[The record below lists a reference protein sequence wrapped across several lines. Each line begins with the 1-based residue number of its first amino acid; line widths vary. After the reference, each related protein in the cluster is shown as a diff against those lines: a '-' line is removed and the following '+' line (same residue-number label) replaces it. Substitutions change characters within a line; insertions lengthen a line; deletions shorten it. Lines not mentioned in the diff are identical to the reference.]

1 MYLFQKPVDC
11 ILPGDAPESNKNG
24 GQFCFMKE
32 NRKIFIWGAMPS
44 GMIRAEN
51 AGMLILAVLSGVCS
65 ILQVYAV
72 SGFINATLRSVHNS
86 LFHPELFIKL
96 FLLLLTVAV
105 DWLAPRV
112 SSVLRQKAELKL
124 IREYRPRM
132 LEKCASLKYTHI
144 EMPDSW
150 DLIDRVLKEPEKKWQ
165 DIWQAMLALLKL
177 FISIAGV
184 MAVIAGYVWW
194 AAGLILLFCI
204 PLFVLSVKSGKM
216 NFQTQRDTS
225 HYSRKY
231 WYLDYVLNSRECLN
245 ERKLFGYTE
254 KVNRQYA
261 DTYQEAFGIETKVQV
276 FWAIKTK
283 LSGGLSAIAALL
295 IVITLIQ
302 PTLSGKISI
311 GLFISLVNA
320 VFLLTNQMSWGLSR
334 NIDALVKGNEFC
346 RDMRT
351 FWNLS
356 EEEGVL
362 EAPRYVKNIQEIT
375 FSHVSFQY
383 PGTDY
388 KVLEN
393 VSFTMRMGKNYALV
407 GANGAGKTTIIKLLT
422 GLYTDYQ
429 GEILIN
435 GKELRS
441 YPPCEQKGIFSVVYQ
456 DFCRHALTFRENCE
470 ISDPCHKLSEE
481 RMMELAERFDLTRTI
496 ENFPDGYDTLLGK
509 TREGGVDLSGGQWQK
524 LAMVRALLRPAKV
537 RILDEPTA
545 SLDPKMESEIYRLFQ
560 EMTKNTLTILISHRL
575 GFAKLADEII
585 VFENGTIC
593 EQGGFEEL
601 MQKKGLFYTMYE
613 EQRSWYQ

>member
-1 MYLFQKPVDC
+1 
-11 ILPGDAPESNKNG
+11 
-24 GQFCFMKE
+24 MK
-32 NRKIFIWGAMPS
+32 RKKSVFIFSEMPS
-44 GMIRAEN
+44 GITRTEN
-51 AGMLILAVLSGVCS
+51 AGMLILAVISGLCS
-65 ILQVYAV
+65 ILQIYAV
-72 SGFINATLRSVHNS
+72 SGFINTALQSVHNS
-86 LFHPELFIKL
+86 LFRPELFLKL
-96 FLLLLTVAV
+96 SLLLLTVAV

-112 SSVLRQKAELKL
+112 NVVLRQKAELKL
-124 IREYRPRM
+124 IREYRPRL
-132 LEKCASLKYTHI
+132 LEKCAALKYIHV
-144 EMPDSW
+144 EMPDSQ
-150 DLIDRVLKEPEKKWQ
+150 DLIHRVLKEPEKNWQ
-165 DIWQAMLALLKL
+165 DIWQAVLALLKL
-177 FISIAGV
+177 FISITGV
-184 MAVIAGYVWW
+184 MLVIAGYVWW

-204 PLFVLSVKSGKM
+204 PLFVLSVKGGKI
-216 NFQTQRDTS
+216 NFQTSRDTS

-231 WYLDYVLNSRECLN
+231 WYLDHVLNSRECLN

-261 DTYQEAFGIETKVQV
+261 DTYQEAFGIETKTQV
-276 FWAIKTK
+276 FWAVKTK

-334 NIDALVKGNEFC
+334 NIDALVRGNEFC
-346 RDMRT
+346 RDIRA
-351 FWNLS
+351 FWELP

-362 EAPRYVKNIQEIT
+362 EPPQYVKNIEEIV
-375 FSHVSFQY
+375 FRNVCFQY
-383 PGTDY
+383 PGTDH

-393 VSFTMRMGKNYALV
+393 VSFTMKMGKNYALV

-422 GLYTDYQ
+422 GLYSDYL

-435 GKELRS
+435 GRELRS
-441 YPPCEQKGIFSVVYQ
+441 YPLSEQKGIFSVVYQ
-456 DFCRHALTFRENCE
+456 DFCRHGLTFKENCE

-481 RMMELAERFDLTRTI
+481 KMVKLAEQFDLVRRI
-496 ENFPDGYDTLLGK
+496 ESFPKGYDTLLGK
-509 TREGGVDLSGGQWQK
+509 TREGGMDLSGGQWQK
-524 LAMVRALLRPAKV
+524 LAIVRALLRPAKV

-560 EMTKNTLTILISHRL
+560 EMTKDTLTILISHRL
-575 GFAKLADEII
+575 GFARLADEII
-585 VFENGTIC
+585 VFENGKIR
-593 EQGGFEEL
+593 EQGGFQRL

>member
-1 MYLFQKPVDC
+1 
-11 ILPGDAPESNKNG
+11 
-24 GQFCFMKE
+24 MKAKKE
-32 NRKIFIWGAMPS
+32 VFIFSDMPS
-44 GMIRAEN
+44 GITRAEN
-51 AGMLILAVLSGVCS
+51 AWMLILAVLSGICS

-72 SGFINATLRSVHNS
+72 SGFIDATLQSVHNS
-86 LFHPELFIKL
+86 LFHSGLFFKL

-112 SSVLRQKAELKL
+112 SNVLRQKAELKL

-132 LEKCASLKYTHI
+132 LEKCASLKYTHV
-144 EMPDSW
+144 EMPDSQ

-177 FISIAGV
+177 FISIIGV
-184 MAVIAGYVWW
+184 MLVIGGYVWW

-204 PLFVLSVKSGKM
+204 PLFALSVKGGKI

-225 HYSRKY
+225 RYSRKY
-231 WYLDYVLNSRECLN
+231 WYLDHVLNSRECLN

-261 DTYQEAFGIETKVQV
+261 DTYQEAFGIETKTQV

-302 PTLSGKISI
+302 PTLSGRISI

-346 RDMRT
+346 RDMRA
-351 FWNLS
+351 FWELS
-356 EEEGVL
+356 EEKGVL
-362 EAPRYVKNIQEIT
+362 EAPQYVEKIEEII
-375 FSHVSFQY
+375 FRDVSFQY
-383 PGTDY
+383 PGTGY
-388 KVLEN
+388 NVLEN
-393 VSFTMRMGKNYALV
+393 VSFTMKMGKNYALV
-407 GANGAGKTTIIKLLT
+407 GANVAGKTTIIKLLT

-429 GEILIN
+429 GEILID

-441 YPPCEQKGIFSVVYQ
+441 YPASGQKGIFSVVYQ
-456 DFCRHALTFRENCE
+456 DFCRHALTFKENCA
-470 ISDPCHKLSEE
+470 ISDPCHRLSEE
-481 RMMELAERFDLTRTI
+481 KMVKLAEQFDLDRTI
-496 ENFPDGYDTLLGK
+496 GSFPDGYDTLLGK

-524 LAMVRALLRPAKV
+524 LAMIRALLRPAKV

-545 SLDPKMESEIYRLFQ
+545 SLDPRMESEIYRLFQ
-560 EMTKNTLTILISHRL
+560 EMTKDALTILISHRL

-585 VFENGTIC
+585 VFEKGAIC
-593 EQGGFEEL
+593 EQGGFEQL
-601 MQKKGLFYTMYE
+601 MQKRGLFYTMYE

>member
-1 MYLFQKPVDC
+1 
-11 ILPGDAPESNKNG
+11 
-24 GQFCFMKE
+24 MK
-32 NRKIFIWGAMPS
+32 RKKSVFIFSEMPS
-44 GMIRAEN
+44 GITRKEN
-51 AGMLILAVLSGVCS
+51 AGMLILAVLSGLCS

-72 SGFINATLRSVHNS
+72 SGFINAALQSVHNT
-86 LFHPELFIKL
+86 LFHPELFLKL
-96 FLLLLTVAV
+96 LLLLLTVAV

-112 SSVLRQKAELKL
+112 SVVLRQKAELKL
-124 IREYRPRM
+124 LREYRPRM
-132 LEKCASLKYTHI
+132 LEKCAALKYIHV
-144 EMPDSW
+144 EMPDSQ
-150 DLIDRVLKEPEKKWQ
+150 DLIHRVLKEPERNWQ
-165 DIWQAMLALLKL
+165 DIWQAVLALLKL
-177 FISIAGV
+177 LISITGV
-184 MAVIAGYVWW
+184 MLVIAGYVWW

-204 PLFVLSVKSGKM
+204 PLFVLSVKGGKI
-216 NFQTQRDTS
+216 NFQASRDTS

-231 WYLDYVLNSRECLN
+231 WYLDHVLNSRECLE

-261 DTYQEAFGIETKVQV
+261 DTYQEAFGIETKTQV
-276 FWAIKTK
+276 FWAVKTK

-334 NIDALVKGNEFC
+334 NIDALVRGNEFC

-351 FWNLS
+351 FWELP
-356 EEEGVL
+356 EEKGVL
-362 EAPRYVKNIQEIT
+362 EPPQYIKNIEEII
-375 FSHVSFQY
+375 FRNVCFQY
-383 PGTDY
+383 PGTDH

-393 VSFTMRMGKNYALV
+393 VSFTMKMGKNYALV

-422 GLYTDYQ
+422 GLYTDYL

-435 GKELRS
+435 GRELRS
-441 YPPCEQKGIFSVVYQ
+441 YPPSEQKGIFSVVYQ
-456 DFCRHALTFRENCE
+456 DFCRHALTFKENCE

-481 RMMELAERFDLTRTI
+481 KMVKLAEQFELVRRI
-496 ENFPDGYDTLLGK
+496 ESFPEGYDTLLGK

-560 EMTKNTLTILISHRL
+560 EMTKDTLTILISHRL
-575 GFAKLADEII
+575 GFARLADEII
-585 VFENGTIC
+585 VFENGKIS
-593 EQGGFEEL
+593 EQGGFDQL
-601 MQKKGLFYTMYE
+601 MKKKGLFYVMYE